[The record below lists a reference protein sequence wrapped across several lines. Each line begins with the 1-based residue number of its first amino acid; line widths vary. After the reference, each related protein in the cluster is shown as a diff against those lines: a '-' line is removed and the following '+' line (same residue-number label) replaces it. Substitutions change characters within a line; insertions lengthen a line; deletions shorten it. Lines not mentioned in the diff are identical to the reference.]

1 MCFLVHY
8 GAVHIKPAPGLQQAT
23 PLQHYQKPLLS
34 SLINV
39 QLGPEQVHIIESK
52 NF

>member
-23 PLQHYQKPLLS
+23 PLQQANCTSECVIPIQDKNTTPTLLFHFH
-34 SLINV
+34 
-39 QLGPEQVHIIESK
+39 EA
-52 NF
+52 